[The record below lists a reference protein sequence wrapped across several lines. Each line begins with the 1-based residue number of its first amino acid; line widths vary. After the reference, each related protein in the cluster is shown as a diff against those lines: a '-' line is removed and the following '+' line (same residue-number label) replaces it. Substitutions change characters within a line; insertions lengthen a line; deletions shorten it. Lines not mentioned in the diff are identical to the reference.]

1 MTMPTMARQRSA
13 TGAVWA
19 LRVLGAVLLAGMGW
33 IHLHLW
39 LEGYRTISVIG
50 PAFLLNAIA
59 GFGLAALLLVT
70 PRALLAWVAA
80 LGALT
85 ALGTLGGLL
94 LATTVGLF
102 GFKESTDA
110 DLWWTSLWVEIAA
123 ALVLAVLAA
132 LAALAA
138 RRRDRPER
146 AVS

>member
-1 MTMPTMARQRSA
+1 MATPTA
-13 TGAVWA
+13 TRRRPGTGVLWT
-19 LRVLGAVLLAGMGW
+19 LRILGALLLAGMGW

-39 LEGYRTISVIG
+39 LDGYRSIDVIG
-50 PAFLLNAIA
+50 PAFLLNTIA

-102 GFKESTDA
+102 GFTESTDA
-110 DLWWTSLWVEIAA
+110 ALWWESLWVEVAT
-123 ALVLAVLAA
+123 VVVLAA

-138 RRRDRPER
+138 RRRD
-146 AVS
+146 